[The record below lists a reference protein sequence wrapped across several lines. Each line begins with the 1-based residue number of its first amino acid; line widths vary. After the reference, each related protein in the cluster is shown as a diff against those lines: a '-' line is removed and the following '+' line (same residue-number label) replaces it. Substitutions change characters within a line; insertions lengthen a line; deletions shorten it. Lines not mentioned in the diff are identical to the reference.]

1 MASPKVIVTFI
12 PGSRS
17 LEVTPGLTV
26 LEAARLAGVN
36 LPAPCGGSGRCGKC
50 LVKMTPGPN
59 QQTSRYVPA
68 CQTTITRSV
77 QIELPADHLIILE
90 QAQVPREELM
100 PAVYWADGVLKHRA
114 GLRLEGAADRGRL
127 LGLAVDLGTTTMVG
141 YLYDLTDGQRLA
153 TAAEVNGQLT
163 YGADV
168 LSRLAHA
175 LQGEAAYRQLRQALS
190 NSLDQLI
197 LNCCRLAQVQSGDIK
212 EIVIVGNTAMIHLL
226 LNLPVHGLAVA
237 PFQPAAGGPWYC
249 NAGDLGLTAAAAAVC
264 YLPPL
269 IGGFVGSDALAAAL
283 AQGFGRRA
291 DEAVMLVD
299 IGTNG
304 EVLLQT
310 GSLQLAASVP
320 AGPAFEGG
328 NIQCGMPAAKGAVC
342 HVTMDYDVRLQ
353 VIGDTKPA
361 GLCGSGLVD
370 AVAEMLRLRL
380 LDISGRLVDRH
391 EVPPVVSFKI
401 KQKLQPVGSNKRFF
415 LADEVFLDQRDIRQV
430 QLAKA
435 AVAAGIKAVLAE
447 AGLTPRQLDVIWL
460 AGGFG
465 NYLNPSNALRI
476 GLLGEPDPGRICQVG
491 NAAGAGACQML
502 LSYVAR
508 ERATG
513 LSQRFKHLELA
524 SQQRYQ
530 DFFMQELNFP
540 AQEYGS

>member
-1 MASPKVIVTFI
+1 MASPKIIVTFV
-12 PGSRS
+12 PGSCS

-50 LVKMTPGPN
+50 LVKMTPGPD
-59 QQTSRYVPA
+59 QQTPQYVPA

-77 QIELPADHLIILE
+77 QIELPADPLIILE
-90 QAQVPREELM
+90 QAQAPREELA
-100 PAVYWADGVLKHRA
+100 PAVYWKDGVLKHRA
-114 GLRLEGAADRGRL
+114 GLKLEGAATRGRL

-141 YLYDLTDGQRLA
+141 YLYDLTGGLRLA
-153 TAAEVNGQLT
+153 TAAGVNGQLT

-190 NSLDQLI
+190 HSLDQLI
-197 LNCCRLAQVQSGDIK
+197 LNCSRLAQVQCGDIK

-226 LNLPVHGLAVA
+226 LNLPVRGLAVA

-249 NAGDLGLTAAAAAVC
+249 HAGDLGLTAAAEAVC

-283 AQGFGRRA
+283 AQGFDRPSNETGM
-291 DEAVMLVD
+291 VVD

-304 EVLLQT
+304 EILLQN
-310 GSLQLAASVP
+310 GPLLLAASVP

-328 NIQCGMPAAKGAVC
+328 NIQCGMPATRGAVC
-342 HVTMDYDVRLQ
+342 QVTMDYDVRLQ
-353 VIGDTKPA
+353 VIGDTKPI

-380 LDISGRLVDRH
+380 LDRSGRLVEVK

-401 KQKLQPVGSNKRFF
+401 KQKLQPAGQNKRFL
-415 LADEVFLDQRDIRQV
+415 LADNVFLDQRDIRQV

-447 AGLTPRQLDVIWL
+447 AGLTPRQLDVMWL

-476 GLLGEPDPGRICQVG
+476 GLLGEPEPGRIRQVG

-502 LSYVAR
+502 LSYAAR
-508 ERATG
+508 EKAVS

-524 SQQRYQ
+524 ARQGYQ
-530 DFFMQELNFP
+530 EFFMQELNFP
-540 AQEYGS
+540 AHEYGS